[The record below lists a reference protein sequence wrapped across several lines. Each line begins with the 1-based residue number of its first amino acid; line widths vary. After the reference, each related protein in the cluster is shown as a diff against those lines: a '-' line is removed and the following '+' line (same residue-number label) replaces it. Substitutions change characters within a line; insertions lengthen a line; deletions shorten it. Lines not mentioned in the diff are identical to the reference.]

1 MPCQALALHG
11 TGLMWSSLP
20 MLCAPCSHVPQASQ
34 QNRARLAALP
44 PRQRA
49 PPPRPGA
56 EVRERALRFAQSGV
70 PKPSSFRG
78 RDYASMEGAAAA
90 AIAEQEGTSTVAC
103 AALAEEAAACQ
114 PSCPAPDEVAV
125 ELQEL
130 QLGGTPQEMAIA
142 DGVPCAT
149 GSPEPSVGC

>member
-1 MPCQALALHG
+1 MVLALL
-11 TGLMWSSLP
+11 TMMCSSLP
-20 MLCAPCSHVPQASQ
+20 TLCGPCSHVPQASQ

-78 RDYASMEGAAAA
+78 RDDAGMEGAAAA
-90 AIAEQEGTSTVAC
+90 AVAEQEGTSAVAC
-103 AALAEEAAACQ
+103 AAAAEEAAPGEP
-114 PSCPAPDEVAV
+114 PSPAAEVAV

-130 QLGGTPQEMAIA
+130 QLGDTLPEMAIA
-142 DGVPCAT
+142 DGAACT
-149 GSPEPSVGC
+149 DSPKPAVGC